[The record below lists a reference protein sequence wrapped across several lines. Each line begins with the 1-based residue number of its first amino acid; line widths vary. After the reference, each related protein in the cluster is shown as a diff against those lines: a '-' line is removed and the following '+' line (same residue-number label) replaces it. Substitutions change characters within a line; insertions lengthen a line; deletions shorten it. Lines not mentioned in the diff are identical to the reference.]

1 MHINIATELGDGAT
15 FHRFPFDF
23 AGCALKGAPLGC
35 FFQNG
40 AGECLPVRANR
51 PQRCYMRVYE
61 EVV

>member
-51 PQRCYMRVYE
+51 PQ
-61 EVV
+61 